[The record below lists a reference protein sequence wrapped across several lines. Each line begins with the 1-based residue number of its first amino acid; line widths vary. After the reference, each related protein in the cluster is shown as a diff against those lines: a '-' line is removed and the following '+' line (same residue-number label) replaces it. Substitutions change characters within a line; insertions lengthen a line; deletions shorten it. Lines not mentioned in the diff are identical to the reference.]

1 MKGTGR
7 ERGRYEAG
15 FGQIK
20 GLALNLGSTLESIRE
35 L

>member
-7 ERGRYEAG
+7 EGRREGGRYEAG

-20 GLALNLGSTLESIRE
+20 VWLSSLAAN
-35 L
+35 